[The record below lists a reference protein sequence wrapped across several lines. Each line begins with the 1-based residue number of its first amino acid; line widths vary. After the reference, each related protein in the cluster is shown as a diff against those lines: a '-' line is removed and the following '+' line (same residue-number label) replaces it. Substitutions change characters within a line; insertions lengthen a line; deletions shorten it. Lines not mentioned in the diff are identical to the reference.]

1 MPKSPDPLP
10 FDLKSLEVFLAICET
25 GTMSAAARVL
35 GMTQPAVS
43 QSIADLEQSL
53 GFKLLDRD
61 VRPLAMTVAGGLLR
75 QRASALVNEARQIA
89 PILRQTERGKLPI
102 IRVGLVD
109 SLTRALSIPLASYLA
124 TMADEVSILSGL
136 TALHAGDLLTR
147 RLDLFLG
154 VDDLETW
161 TGLERWQFAK
171 EPYCLLLPEGTKVPR
186 TLGDLKKLAGTLP
199 LIRFSARSQTGLQ
212 IEAHMRRLGLS
223 APRTIEF
230 DNPYAVTAMVAEGR
244 GFAITTP
251 LCVGESAI
259 PNAAV
264 VMAKLPGPQVSRALT
279 LVARHRELGRIPRDL
294 SELAREVLTQA
305 LADGKQS
312 ANQRNGLPPVT
323 AMVAPET

>member
-1 MPKSPDPLP
+1 MSKNPAPLP

-25 GTMSAAARVL
+25 GTMSAAARAL

-43 QSIADLEQSL
+43 QSIAELEQSL

-61 VRPLAMTVAGGLLR
+61 VRPLAVTVAGGLLR
-75 QRASALVNEARQIA
+75 QRAGALIAEARQIA
-89 PILRQTERGKLPI
+89 PMLRQTERGKLPI

-109 SLTRALSIPLASYLA
+109 SLTRALTTPLANYLS
-124 TMADEVSILSGL
+124 TIADEVSILSGL

-154 VDDLETW
+154 VDDLEDW

-171 EPYCLLLPEGTKVPR
+171 EPYCLLLSAGTKPPR
-186 TLGDLKKLAGTLP
+186 TVADLKKLVATEP

-223 APRTIEF
+223 APRSMEF
-230 DNPYAVTAMVAEGR
+230 DNPYAVSAMVAAGR

-251 LCVGESAI
+251 LCVEESAI
-259 PNAAV
+259 GNAGLIV
-264 VMAKLPGPQVSRALT
+264 AKLPGPQVSRSLT

-294 SELAREVLTQA
+294 SEVARQVLSDALAREQ
-305 LADGKQS
+305 
-312 ANQRNGLPPVT
+312 
-323 AMVAPET
+323 

>member
-1 MPKSPDPLP
+1 MSKNPAPLP

-25 GTMSAAARVL
+25 GTMSAAARAL

-53 GFKLLDRD
+53 GLKLLDRD
-61 VRPLAMTVAGGLLR
+61 VRPLAVTVAGGLLR
-75 QRASALVNEARQIA
+75 QRAGALIGEARQIA
-89 PILRQTERGKLPI
+89 PMLRQTEHGKLPI

-109 SLTRALSIPLASYLA
+109 SLTRALTEPLANYLA
-124 TMADEVSILSGL
+124 TIADEVSILSGL

-171 EPYCLLLPEGTKVPR
+171 EPYCLLLPETLKAPR
-186 TLGDLKKLAGTLP
+186 TVSELKKLAEAQP

-212 IEAHMRRLGLS
+212 IDAHMRRLGLS
-223 APRTIEF
+223 PPRTMEF
-230 DNPYAVTAMVAEGR
+230 DSPYAVTAMVAAGR

-251 LCVGESAI
+251 LCVVEAAI
-259 PNAAV
+259 PGAPITT
-264 VMAKLPGPQVSRALT
+264 AKLPGPQVSRTLT

-294 SELAREVLTQA
+294 SDLARKA
-305 LADGKQS
+305 LDRATSLK
-312 ANQRNGLPPVT
+312 
-323 AMVAPET
+323 